1 MDIYILLDMDRNRAY
16 HGTYSSCDKALD
28 YFLNYISN
36 IDEDEYSNIMEN
48 LKNTQIKELNK
59 IFKEYG
65 FLLIKDKIYSK
76 L

>member
-36 IDEDEYSNIMEN
+36 IDEDEYSNIM
-48 LKNTQIKELNK
+48 
-59 IFKEYG
+59 
-65 FLLIKDKIYSK
+65 
-76 L
+76 